1 MDKRCDQF
9 PNCEDFS
16 DENNCKLI
24 VASESYV
31 KDFVPFT
38 LDEKENIAKTNVTID
53 VELIAILKIDEVGQI
68 FGNQFKLYMS
78 WYDFRLQY
86 FNMKV
91 IKSISLTAYIFP
103 VSILYYFIS

>member
-91 IKSISLTAYIFP
+91 IKSISLTVLHFVLFY
-103 VSILYYFIS
+103 LKNKME